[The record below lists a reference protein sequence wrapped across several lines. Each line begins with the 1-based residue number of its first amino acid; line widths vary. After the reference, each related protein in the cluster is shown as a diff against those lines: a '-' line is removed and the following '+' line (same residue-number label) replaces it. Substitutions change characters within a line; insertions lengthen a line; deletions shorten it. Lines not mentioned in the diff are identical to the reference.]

1 MKRLITFIFIIV
13 LSFILFIGCNTSRK
27 DLDAFKTES
36 DNLRAQLE
44 QEKISCSALTNKNN
58 KLKSDYDKLQIGF
71 DELKLDYEKLLAEYD
86 NLRVNTADWLQ
97 LTDEQKSEQLAQA
110 EADRIK
116 AEEELR
122 IVEEEKAAVEAKA
135 QAEADKKAAE
145 EAERRAAEEKKG
157 YNTGIS
163 FDQLARN
170 PDDYIGKKVEFTGEV
185 LQVSEIGSEI
195 QIRLATKENSW
206 GGYTDNVVYIFF
218 DNSLIKSRILDN
230 DIITIYGI
238 AEGLHSYTTVMGAE
252 ITLPLIQVDKVD
264 MP

>member
-13 LSFILFIGCNTSRK
+13 LSFILFIGCNTSQK
-27 DLDAFKTES
+27 GIDAFRAES

-44 QEKISCSALTNKNN
+44 QEEINISTLTNENN
-58 KLKSDYDKLQIGF
+58 KLKSDYDKLRIDL
-71 DELKLDYEKLLAEYD
+71 DELRLDYEKLVTEHD

-97 LTDEQKSEQLAQA
+97 LTDEQKAEQLAQA